1 MIKPAEP
8 ADVTWITDFL
18 RERWNSTIIV
28 THGEIIEAADLPAL
42 IAENHRGLATYRR
55 LGRAAELVALDAAP
69 TGQGI
74 GTALIE
80 ALTIR
85 LQAGG
90 CTQLWVTTTNDRV
103 SALQFYLRRGFRLIQ
118 VRIGAVDIGRK
129 LKSSIPTVGEHGIPI
144 HDELDLCRI
153 LDLDAVQS
161 GPFLPPWSKAT

>member
-28 THGEIIEAADLPAL
+28 THGEIIEAAALPAL

-90 CTQLWVTTTNDRV
+90 CTQLWVTVVAHPFDLHRHPP
-103 SALQFYLRRGFRLIQ
+103 SDALGAVGRLRRLAG
-118 VRIGAVDIGRK
+118 VR
-129 LKSSIPTVGEHGIPI
+129 
-144 HDELDLCRI
+144 C
-153 LDLDAVQS
+153 
-161 GPFLPPWSKAT
+161 